1 LLVRSFT
8 GTRVDA
14 AFLFADAVVYQ
25 LIGLPMPLL
34 QVLERSRPLPDTP
47 ESQRRIPSRLELNFT
62 LDTDC
67 TRMSVPV
74 QEPPWRVIRAF
85 PNPQRQAVVH
95 LHNVSGGILSGD
107 SLDLAIE
114 ARTQT
119 RVQVT
124 SVGATRIYRRRDGGE
139 TARLSTAIRVGE
151 GATLEYL
158 PDVIIPFSGSRFS
171 QSTTVSLGLNAG
183 FIWWESVAA
192 GRIASGEEFAF
203 DCLRSEASV
212 LFGTRP
218 IALERYSLTPS
229 AGDQRSVA
237 RWGRFRY
244 SATLYIC
251 HTGIPQPRWLDLES
265 RLNDYAFGKT
275 SRTSRWGVSALVA
288 AGLVIRGLALDAHQ
302 ITSGLYTFW
311 DLAKRDIWGEPAAPP
326 RKIN

>member
-1 LLVRSFT
+1 
-8 GTRVDA
+8 
-14 AFLFADAVVYQ
+14 
-25 LIGLPMPLL
+25 MPLP
-34 QVLERSRPLPDTP
+34 QVLERSRPLPANLPKP
-47 ESQRRIPSRLELNFT
+47 ERRIPSRLELTFT
-62 LDTDC
+62 LDTGC
-67 TRMSVPV
+67 TRMFVPV
-74 QEPPWRVIRAF
+74 QEPPWRAIRAF
-85 PNPQRQAVVH
+85 PNSQRQAVVH

-107 SLDLAIE
+107 LLDLSIE

-139 TARLSTAIRVGE
+139 TARLSTSIRVGD

-158 PDVIIPFSGSRFS
+158 PDVVIPFSGSRFS

-192 GRIASGEEFAF
+192 GRIASGEQFAF
-203 DCLRSEASV
+203 DCLRSEASIF
-212 LFGTRP
+212 FGTRP

-229 AGDQRSVA
+229 AGDPRSVA

-251 HTGIPQPRWLDLES
+251 HTGVPQTRWLDLES
-265 RLNDYAFGKT
+265 RLNHHAFGQT

-288 AGLVIRGLALDAHQ
+288 AGLVIRGLALEAHQ
-302 ITSGLYTFW
+302 ITTGLCTFW
-311 DLAKRDIWGEPAAPP
+311 NLAKQEIWGEPAVPP